1 MKKLIKKFLYEALI
15 LKVDK
20 PNNKLIVQSNEPD
33 AKKASQET
41 FRNKEALKANGFKWV
56 NNFWTTDINNFE
68 TAKET
73 LSKINKSSEF
83 VGKLEELQDFVENSE
98 DFQGKS
104 NLMDKINMYIS
115 DLANAT
121 DDRAVSAELK
131 KYFDFFARFR
141 GHSFYNTM
149 LIWIQNP
156 NATKVAGFRQ
166 WQDKFN
172 RRVVKGAKSIMIFA
186 PMFSKKDKTDD
197 IEDDGSIDKSALS
210 TIPVRFRPVNVFDIA
225 DTEPMNEKGEVPKTP
240 EWFTE
245 SEPTERT
252 KELFSYVKEAA
263 EDIGIKI
270 TMGDAKGGEKGY
282 SAGDHINMSSSV
294 EGAGELS
301 TLIHE
306 FAHELMHWKK
316 TSLFYQGDDVKFDSA
331 IKELQ
336 AESVAYTVMKH
347 YDLPVQHQ
355 PTYIALWKGNKE
367 KILANIRVISEVA
380 KFIIDAI
387 DKVAERKQIDENL
400 YL

>member
-186 PMFSKKDKTDD
+186 PMFSKNNKTDD
-197 IEDDGSIDKSALS
+197 IEDDGSIDKSTLS

-263 EDIGIKI
+263 EDMGIKI

-294 EGAGELS
+294 DGAGELS

>member
-15 LKVDK
+15 LKADK

-186 PMFSKKDKTDD
+186 PMFSKNNKTDD
-197 IEDDGSIDKSALS
+197 IEDDGSIDKSTLS

-263 EDIGIKI
+263 EDMGIKI

-294 EGAGELS
+294 DGAGELS

-316 TSLFYQGDDVKFDSA
+316 TSLFYQGDEVKFDSA

-367 KILANIRVISEVA
+367 KILANIRVISEVS

>member
-15 LKVDK
+15 LKADK

-186 PMFSKKDKTDD
+186 PMFSKNNKTDD
-197 IEDDGSIDKSALS
+197 IEDDGSIDKSTLS

-294 EGAGELS
+294 DGAGELS

-316 TSLFYQGDDVKFDSA
+316 TSLFYQGDEVKFDSA
-331 IKELQ
+331 IRELQ

-367 KILANIRVISEVA
+367 KILANIRVISEVS

>member
-263 EDIGIKI
+263 EDMGIKI

-294 EGAGELS
+294 DGAGELS

-316 TSLFYQGDDVKFDSA
+316 TSLFYQGDEVKFDSA

-367 KILANIRVISEVA
+367 KILANIRIISEVA

>member
-83 VGKLEELQDFVENSE
+83 VGKLEELQDFIENSE

-186 PMFSKKDKTDD
+186 PMFSKNNKTDD
-197 IEDDGSIDKSALS
+197 IEDDGSIDKSTLS

-263 EDIGIKI
+263 EDMGIKI

-294 EGAGELS
+294 DGAGELS

>member
-186 PMFSKKDKTDD
+186 PMFSKNNKTDD
-197 IEDDGSIDKSALS
+197 IEDDGSIDKSTLS

-263 EDIGIKI
+263 EDMGIKI

-294 EGAGELS
+294 DGAGELS

-316 TSLFYQGDDVKFDSA
+316 TSLFYQGDEVKFDSA

-367 KILANIRVISEVA
+367 KILANIRVISEVS

>member
-15 LKVDK
+15 LKADK

-186 PMFSKKDKTDD
+186 PMFSKNNKTDD
-197 IEDDGSIDKSALS
+197 IEDDGSIDKSTLS

-240 EWFTE
+240 EWFME

-263 EDIGIKI
+263 EDMGIKI

>member
-15 LKVDK
+15 LKADK

-186 PMFSKKDKTDD
+186 PMFSKNNKTDD

-263 EDIGIKI
+263 EDMGIKI

-294 EGAGELS
+294 DGAGELS

-316 TSLFYQGDDVKFDSA
+316 TSLFYQGDEVKFDSA

-367 KILANIRVISEVA
+367 KILANIRVISEVS

>member
-83 VGKLEELQDFVENSE
+83 VGKLEELQDFLENSE

>member
-263 EDIGIKI
+263 EDMGIKI

-294 EGAGELS
+294 DGAGELS

-316 TSLFYQGDDVKFDSA
+316 TSLFYQGDEVKFDSA

>member
-263 EDIGIKI
+263 EDMGIKI
-270 TMGDAKGGEKGY
+270 TMGDAKAGEKGY

-294 EGAGELS
+294 DGAGELS

>member
-1 MKKLIKKFLYEALI
+1 
-15 LKVDK
+15 
-20 PNNKLIVQSNEPD
+20 
-33 AKKASQET
+33 
-41 FRNKEALKANGFKWV
+41 
-56 NNFWTTDINNFE
+56 
-68 TAKET
+68 
-73 LSKINKSSEF
+73 
-83 VGKLEELQDFVENSE
+83 
-98 DFQGKS
+98 
-104 NLMDKINMYIS
+104 MDKINMYIS

-225 DTEPMNEKGEVPKTP
+225 DTEPMNEKGELPKTP
-240 EWFTE
+240 EWFEE

-263 EDIGIKI
+263 EDMGIKI

-294 EGAGELS
+294 DGAGELS

-316 TSLFYQGDDVKFDSA
+316 TSLFYQGDEVKFDSA

-367 KILANIRVISEVA
+367 KILANIRVISEVS

>member
-15 LKVDK
+15 LKADK

-73 LSKINKSSEF
+73 LSKSNKSSEF

-197 IEDDGSIDKSALS
+197 IEDDGSIDKSTLS

>member
-15 LKVDK
+15 LKADK

-186 PMFSKKDKTDD
+186 PMFSKNNKTDD
-197 IEDDGSIDKSALS
+197 IEDDGSIDKSTLS